1 MRSLGAGRAVL
12 GRRQPPALLAGRPAG
27 ERWRRGRSRRG
38 CQPWCRAWGRWPRC
52 SAGPLGSAGGDEGW
66 GGAAGRGAEPGGSGR
81 GAALRVRGAGL
92 PARLEVRRGELRRGA
107 RREGPS
113 RPWRGG
119 CTRDPRHG
127 ARRAAA
133 RCEGRR
139 GRCEARSRGKARG
152 TRGGGDEVRR
162 VAAVPRCRLLASPP
176 RAQAQASS
184 RLGRRR

>member
-1 MRSLGAGRAVL
+1 MQCSAGGSRL
-12 GRRQPPALLAGRPAG
+12 PSWLAGR
-27 ERWRRGRSRRG
+27 
-38 CQPWCRAWGRWPRC
+38 
-52 SAGPLGSAGGDEGW
+52 LGSAGGEEGR
-66 GGAAGRGAEPGGSGR
+66 GGAASRGAVPGGAGRGAALARWGAPEATRVGAGPLAAGPLAAVPSRGGSGR
-81 GAALRVRGAGL
+81 GAALRVRGPGL

-152 TRGGGDEVRR
+152 ARGGGDEVRR